1 MSTSF
6 NLPPQFMDRMDQQA
20 AKKDFKLTEDINRIA
35 ESGKQAGLN
44 DDEIRDIQF
53 GRVQQEFGPSFNRGD
68 FNFLLSKLTGSK
80 IRQNRDAQAQERQ
93 NIYAR
98 GLSSM
103 FSNF

>member
-6 NLPPQFMDRMDQQA
+6 GENPAFKRMMKKAENNQFSLQQDFNAIDQLDLPKEQR
-20 AKKDFKLTEDINRIA
+20 
-35 ESGKQAGLN
+35 N
-44 DDEIRDIQF
+44 DLKF
-53 GRVQQEFGPSFNRGD
+53 SKAQEAFGPSFNRGD
-68 FNFLLSKLTGSK
+68 FNFLLEKLTGSK